1 MVSILAAG
9 RCLIERLSMSGER
22 VFVDTNV
29 LVYSYD
35 IDAGAKHDAAR
46 RVLRELWESRTG
58 VLSTQVLQ
66 EFYVT
71 VTRKLE
77 KPLAKKRARE
87 VVDTYRAWP
96 VHQPQVDDV
105 IVASELEERH
115 RLSFW
120 DALVI
125 TSAQRSNAQILVSED
140 LQSGQRFGGL
150 VVVNPFLGRP
160 VAD

>member
-1 MVSILAAG
+1 MVSTSAAS
-9 RCLIERLSMSGER
+9 RCPIERLSMSGER

-35 IDAGAKHDAAR
+35 VDAGVKHHLAR
-46 RVLRELWESRTG
+46 TVLRELWESRLG

-71 VTRKLE
+71 VTRKLD
-77 KPLAKKRARE
+77 KPLAKTRARE
-87 VVDTYRAWP
+87 IVGTYRAWP
-96 VHQPQVDDV
+96 VHQPHVDDV
-105 IVASELEERH
+105 IAASELEERH

-125 TSAQRSNAQILVSED
+125 ISAQRSNAQTLVSED

-150 VVVNPFLGRP
+150 VIVNPFLGP
-160 VAD
+160 SVTD